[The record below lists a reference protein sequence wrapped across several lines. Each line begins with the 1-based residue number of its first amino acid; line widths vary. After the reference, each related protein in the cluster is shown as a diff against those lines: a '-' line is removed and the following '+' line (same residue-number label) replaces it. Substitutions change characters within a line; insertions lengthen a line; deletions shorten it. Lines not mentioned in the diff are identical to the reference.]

1 MTTLFQVLCSNCAPG
16 ETGNLTDQD
25 LAHLAAWA
33 HERAKK
39 APKNLGIKR
48 GYSLIRE
55 GADLLLRASVLH
67 RAIADEWT
75 SKNPSIA
82 DLTQDPTQSTQG
94 IHDKEDSNETVTK

>member
-1 MTTLFQVLCSNCAPG
+1 MTTLFQVLCSNCDAG
-16 ETGNLTDQD
+16 EIGNLTDQD

-33 HERAKK
+33 HEKSK
-39 APKNLGIKR
+39 QSPKILGIKR

-55 GADLLLRASVLH
+55 GADLLLRSSVLC
-67 RAIADEWT
+67 RAKADAWT

-94 IHDKEDSNETVTK
+94 IHDTKL